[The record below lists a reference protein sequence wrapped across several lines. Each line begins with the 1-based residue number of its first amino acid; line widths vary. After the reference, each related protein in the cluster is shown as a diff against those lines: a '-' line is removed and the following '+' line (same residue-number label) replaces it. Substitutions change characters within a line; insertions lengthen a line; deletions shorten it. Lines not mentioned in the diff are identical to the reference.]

1 LIQTQVFPT
10 VWNASVAGDLH
21 TAEELLTQEI
31 NQDGK
36 KDDSYAIRSVVRAR
50 NLEWDNALQDAVKV
64 RLSAHCY

>member
-1 LIQTQVFPT
+1 LIQIQVFPT

-31 NQDGK
+31 DKDGS

-64 RLSAHCY
+64 RLSVYC